1 MLTVH
6 VKIMQYIIS
15 PCRTSVDTVEFRESN
30 HNTIIHLIL
39 IMFDTNLTYYQ
50 HHVHMTLLTGQQ
62 GQTKK
67 QLSM

>member
-1 MLTVH
+1 MVT
-6 VKIMQYIIS
+6 
-15 PCRTSVDTVEFRESN
+15 DVEFRESN

-62 GQTKK
+62 GQTKTTQYVSK
-67 QLSM
+67 